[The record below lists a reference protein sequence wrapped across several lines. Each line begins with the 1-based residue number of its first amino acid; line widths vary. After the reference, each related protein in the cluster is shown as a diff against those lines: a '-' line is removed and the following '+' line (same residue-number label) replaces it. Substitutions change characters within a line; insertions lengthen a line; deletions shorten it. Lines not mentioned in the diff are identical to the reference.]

1 MIKALSAQAS
11 LIDLNV
17 ANSPNLRIQ
26 LCLDTHTSN
35 FNPKP
40 LLPVHQIF
48 TEFFS
53 LFSFIYLV
61 VKYYEMWIFFS
72 YSKRWRC
79 ARSLIRPLH
88 MRLKTFFRA
97 HTLLM
102 NNIANDVYSHN
113 AEKKMKI

>member
-61 VKYYEMWIFFS
+61 VKYYEMWIFFFLFEALALRAFINKVIT
-72 YSKRWRC
+72 YEIENIFP
-79 ARSLIRPLH
+79 RSHSP
-88 MRLKTFFRA
+88 
-97 HTLLM
+97 
-102 NNIANDVYSHN
+102 Y
-113 AEKKMKI
+113 E